1 MVNYDKLDDFEWL
14 FLDYCKSGNLEGI
27 KSIEQYTEFYTYAQG
42 FEIVCGN
49 NNLEIAKWLL
59 ILEKKQGI
67 NYNKTGVFIN
77 ACTSGNLE
85 TAKWLYSLDDK
96 PDIHFNNEILFITTC
111 ICGNLDVV
119 KWLLSLE
126 DKPDIHIMNDYAFRA
141 ICNIAQFCLEIHI
154 KVIEY
159 LVTISDDYQV
169 IIEDGKIKS
178 WKVQNKLQFLLENK
192 DYDKIIE
199 KLKIPIKAIKI
210 SEDNKCSICYEN
222 NYNFLTSCNHTFCEE
237 CFMIWYIEYNN
248 KECSFCKQ
256 KIEIENCCV
265 IQN

>member
-1 MVNYDKLDDFEWL
+1 MINYDNLDDFEWL
-14 FLDYCKSGNLEGI
+14 FLDYCKNNNLEGI
-27 KSIEQYTEFYTYAQG
+27 KRIEQYTEFYIYKQG
-42 FEIVCGN
+42 FEKACKY

-59 ILEKKQGI
+59 ILEKKHGI
-67 NYNKTGVFIN
+67 NYNKTTVFYGV
-77 ACTSGNLE
+77 CVSGNLE
-85 TAKWLYSLDDK
+85 VAKWLMTLDDK
-96 PDIHFNNEILFITTC
+96 PDIHANNEILFITAC
-111 ICGNLDVV
+111 IFGKLDII

-126 DKPDIHIMNDYAFRA
+126 DKPDIHIMNDYAFKA
-141 ICNIAQFCLEIHI
+141 ICNIAQYGLKIYI

-159 LVTISDDYQV
+159 FLTLCYDYHV

-178 WKVQNKLQFLLENK
+178 WKVQNELQFLLENK

-222 NYNFLTSCNHTFCEE
+222 NYNFLTSCNHTFCVE
-237 CFMIWYIEYNN
+237 CFMIWYIEHNK

-256 KIEIENCCV
+256 KIEIEKCYV